1 MQKRS
6 VALCT
11 FNGAE
16 FLSRQLESIKQQTM
30 PIHEM
35 VVCDDGSSDETLAI
49 LDRFGKQVSFPVHV
63 HQNPVNLGSSK
74 NFEKCMSL
82 CTGDLIFLCDQ
93 DDVWVPEK
101 VEQIVTYLT
110 ENPEYQAV
118 FSNATM
124 IDQAGFPTGK
134 TSFDQIEFDAEV
146 QAIWQAGGS
155 FRILLK
161 GYIVTGAAL
170 AIKKVAL
177 NNISPVPDI
186 TKELIH
192 DGWIALNLS
201 MNNQIGFINTC
212 LIEYRE
218 HSNQQVGFKSKPP
231 HVSLFKRFTRARE
244 EKLCAL
250 RKKSE
255 IAHAMLLHFDG
266 KPNVALRII
275 SALKSREAF
284 YRMRANLP
292 ANRLA
297 RIIPVVKYAMKGSY
311 KEEEGGKWWRP
322 LLGDL
327 VE

>member
-16 FLSRQLESIKQQTM
+16 FLSKQLESIKQQTL

-49 LDRFGKQVSFPVHV
+49 LERFSKQVPFSVQV

-74 NFEKCMSL
+74 NFEKCIKL
-82 CTGDLIFLCDQ
+82 CEGDLIFLCDQ
-93 DDVWVPEK
+93 DDVWEPQK
-101 VEQIVTYLT
+101 VEQIVHYLT
-110 ENPEYQAV
+110 EHPEHEAV

-134 TSFDQIEFDAEV
+134 TSFDQIEFTAEI
-146 QAIWQAGGS
+146 QSIWQAGGS

-170 AIKKVAL
+170 AIKKRAL
-177 NNISPVPDI
+177 KNISPVPNI

-201 MNNQIGFINTC
+201 INNQIGFINTC
-212 LIEYRE
+212 LIQYRE
-218 HSNQQVGFKSKPP
+218 HSNQQVGFKSKPAR
-231 HVSLFKRFTRARE
+231 VSLLKRFTRARE
-244 EKLCAL
+244 EKLSTL
-250 RKKSE
+250 RKKAD
-255 IAHAMLLHFDG
+255 IANAMLLHFEG
-266 KPNVALRII
+266 LPHVESKIIAALN
-275 SALKSREAF
+275 SREAF

-297 RIIPVVKYAMKGSY
+297 RIVPVIKHALNGSY

-322 LLGDL
+322 VLGDL

>member
-16 FLSRQLESIKQQTM
+16 FLSKQLESIKQQTM
-30 PIHEM
+30 PIHEI

-49 LDRFGKQVSFPVHV
+49 LERFSKQVSFTVRV
-63 HQNPVNLGSSK
+63 YQNPENLGSSK
-74 NFEKCMSL
+74 NFEKCIGL
-82 CTGDLIFLCDQ
+82 CEGDLIFLCDQ
-93 DDVWVPEK
+93 DDVWEPEK
-101 VEQIVTYLT
+101 VERLVHYLE
-110 ENPEYQAV
+110 ENPTHEAV

-134 TSFDQIEFDAEV
+134 TSFDQIEFTPEV
-146 QAIWQAGGS
+146 QKKWLSGGS

-170 AIKKVAL
+170 VIKKQAL
-177 NNISPVPDI
+177 KNISPVPNI

-201 MNNQIGFINTC
+201 INDQIGFTNSC
-212 LIEYRE
+212 LIQYRE

-231 HVSLFKRFTRARE
+231 RVSLLQRFTRARE
-244 EKLCAL
+244 EKLLTL
-250 RKKSE
+250 RKKAD
-255 IAHAMLLHFDG
+255 IAHALLLHFEG
-266 KPNVALRII
+266 KSTVSSSTIE
-275 SALKSREAF
+275 ALKNREAF
-284 YRMRANLP
+284 YHMRANLP
-292 ANRLA
+292 ANRFA
-297 RIIPVVKYAMKGSY
+297 RMMPVIKYAHIGSY
-311 KEEEGGKWWRP
+311 QQEEGGKWWRP